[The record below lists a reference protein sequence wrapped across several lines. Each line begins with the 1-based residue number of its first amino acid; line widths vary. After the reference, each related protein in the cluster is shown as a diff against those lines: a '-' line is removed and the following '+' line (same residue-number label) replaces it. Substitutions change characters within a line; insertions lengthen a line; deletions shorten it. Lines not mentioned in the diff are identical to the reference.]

1 MNVLDYNIVSKMS
14 TFADDTKHCHR
25 ARNPDDISELHDD
38 IIKLVEWANKWKINL
53 NVDKCYVMYIGHT
66 TT

>member
-1 MNVLDYNIVSKMS
+1 MS
-14 TFADDTKHCHR
+14 TFADDTKLCYR